1 MDRRALGAFALLC
14 ILNLAGCASHYSRH
28 MSETYKDAKLEAK
41 TFAIL
46 PLAEIDY
53 HPPSSCMGSGG
64 GSGAKYQEPWT
75 KAVGSS
81 LKSAFPK
88 HTFRILEDGELEERN
103 INPALLYSQAADEIS
118 GMGVTKLES
127 SPEAPKLS
135 IEPSR
140 AGGKVGRSI
149 RALGDSDK
157 VDYVIIL
164 ASPKMTGEVHHTYNA
179 QGGASAMTVYTSDVQ
194 FGVWS
199 VETGE
204 LAYASGAISASS
216 GFCIF
221 VSPQQASING
231 TTSGM
236 AQQLKALIARLL
248 KDEAERVVSAG
259 RQASLAR

>member
-1 MDRRALGAFALLC
+1 MDRRTIAAYAALFAMAFT
-14 ILNLAGCASHYSRH
+14 GCASHYSRH

-46 PLAEIDY
+46 PLSDINY
-53 HPPSSCMGSGG
+53 QPPSNCMGSGG

-75 KAVGSS
+75 KAVESS
-81 LKSAFPK
+81 LKSSFAK
-88 HTFRILEDGELEERN
+88 HTFRVFQTEELEERK

-127 SPEAPKLS
+127 SPEAPKVG
-135 IEPSR
+135 IEPTRS
-140 AGGKVGRSI
+140 GGKVGRAI

-164 ASPKMTGEVHHTYNA
+164 ASPKMTGEVHHNYSA
-179 QGGASAMTVYTSDVQ
+179 QGGMSSMTVYTSDVQ

-216 GFCIF
+216 GFCFF

-231 TTSGM
+231 TSSGL
-236 AQQLKALIARLL
+236 AQQLKALIAKLL
-248 KDEAERVVSAG
+248 RDEAERVAHAG
-259 RQASLAR
+259 RQASVTP